1 MENNKFN
8 QAYKHYY
15 SLSYDERLNYRDTL
29 INSAE
34 TVQDCI
40 KLITLLNAESGTEVR
55 STIIDRM
62 KSVAKSPEDKAIAE
76 QYKKWTNLR
85 EFGDFFTINLN
96 FVYIFV

>member
-8 QAYKHYY
+8 QAYKHYFY
-15 SLSYDERLNYRDTL
+15 LSYDERLNYRDTL

-40 KLITLLNAESGTEVR
+40 NLITLLNAESGTEVR

-62 KSVAKSPEDKAIAE
+62 KSVAKSPEDKKVSE
-76 QYKKWTNLR
+76 GFSKWQESPSIR
-85 EFGDFFTINLN
+85 RFF
-96 FVYIFV
+96 YY